1 MELSMSKL
9 TTKEIKVTLRTA
21 DHTRVA
27 NLELGNNKIGSDVLQ
42 SAVDNWVLPT
52 DTDYSLVNT
61 TTGQVLNPGDSLA
74 GKVNDGDV
82 LEVQP
87 VLVAGV

>member
-1 MELSMSKL
+1 MNKLVSKD
-9 TTKEIKVTLRTA
+9 IKLTLRTA

-27 NLELGNNKIGSDVLQ
+27 NLEFADDKRGSDVLQ

-61 TTGQVLNPGDSLA
+61 TTGQVLNPGESLA

>member
-1 MELSMSKL
+1 LNKL
-9 TTKEIKVTLRTA
+9 TTKEIKITLRTA

-27 NLELGNNKIGSDVLQ
+27 NLEMGDNRLSSDVLQ

-61 TTGQVLNPGDSLA
+61 TTGQVLNPGEALA
-74 GKVNDGDV
+74 GKVNQGDV

-87 VLVAGV
+87 VLVAGS

>member
-1 MELSMSKL
+1 MSKL

-27 NLELGNNKIGSDVLQ
+27 NLEFGDNKIGSDVLQ

-61 TTGQVLNPGDSLA
+61 TTGQVLSTGDSLA

-87 VLVAGV
+87 VLVAGHR

>member
-1 MELSMSKL
+1 MNKL
-9 TTKEIKVTLRTA
+9 TTKDLKITLRTA

-27 NLELGNNKIGSDVLQ
+27 NLEFRDNRLGSDVLQ
-42 SAVDNWVLPT
+42 SAVDNWVLPA

-61 TTGQVLNPGDSLA
+61 TTGQVLNPSDSLA
-74 GKVNDGDV
+74 DKVNDGDV

-87 VLVAGV
+87 VLVAGINR

>member
-1 MELSMSKL
+1 MSKL

-27 NLELGNNKIGSDVLQ
+27 NLEFHDNKIGSEVLQ

-61 TTGQVLNPGDSLA
+61 STGQVLNPADSLA

>member
-1 MELSMSKL
+1 MSKL
-9 TTKEIKVTLRTA
+9 VAKELKVTLRTA

-27 NLELGNNKIGSDVLQ
+27 NLEFDDNRLGSDVLQ
-42 SAVDNWVLPT
+42 SAVDNWVLPS

-61 TTGQVLNPGDSLA
+61 STGQVLNPGETLA

-87 VLVAGV
+87 VLVAGA

>member
-1 MELSMSKL
+1 MTKL

-27 NLELGNNKIGSDVLQ
+27 NLELDDNRIGSDVLQ
-42 SAVDNWVLPT
+42 SAVDNWVLPM

-87 VLVAGV
+87 VLVAGA

>member
-1 MELSMSKL
+1 LSQLVPKD
-9 TTKEIKVTLRTA
+9 IKITLRTA

-27 NLELGNNKIGSDVLQ
+27 NLEFADHRIGSDVLQ

-61 TTGQVLNPGDSLA
+61 TTGQVLNPSESLA
-74 GKVNDGDV
+74 GKVNEGDV

-87 VLVAGV
+87 VLVAGR

>member
-1 MELSMSKL
+1 MSKL
-9 TTKEIKVTLRTA
+9 VPKEIKLTLRTA

-27 NLELGNNKIGSDVLQ
+27 NLEFSDQHRGSDVLQ
-42 SAVDNWVLPT
+42 SAVDNWVLPS

-61 TTGQVLNPGDSLA
+61 TTGQVLNPGESLA
-74 GKVNDGDV
+74 GKVNEGDV

-87 VLVAGV
+87 VLVAGA

>member
-1 MELSMSKL
+1 MSKL

-27 NLELGNNKIGSDVLQ
+27 NLEFNDNKIGREVLQ

-87 VLVAGV
+87 VLVAGA

>member
-1 MELSMSKL
+1 MSKL

-27 NLELGNNKIGSDVLQ
+27 NLELGDNKIGSDVLQ

-87 VLVAGV
+87 VLVAGA

>member
-1 MELSMSKL
+1 MSKL
-9 TTKEIKVTLRTA
+9 TTKEIRVTLRTA

-27 NLELGNNKIGSDVLQ
+27 NLEFHDNKIGSEVLQ

-61 TTGQVLNPGDSLA
+61 STGQVLNPADSLA

>member
-1 MELSMSKL
+1 MTKL
-9 TTKEIKVTLRTA
+9 VTKDIKITLRTA

-27 NLELGNNKIGSDVLQ
+27 NLEVTDDRMGSDVLQ
-42 SAVDNWVLPT
+42 SAVDNWVLPS

-61 TTGQVLNPGDSLA
+61 TTGQVLNPSESLA

-87 VLVAGV
+87 VLIAGNHG

>member
-1 MELSMSKL
+1 MSKL
-9 TTKEIKVTLRTA
+9 EFN
-21 DHTRVA
+21 D
-27 NLELGNNKIGSDVLQ
+27 NKIGREVLQ

-87 VLVAGV
+87 VLVAGA

>member
-1 MELSMSKL
+1 MSKL
-9 TTKEIKVTLRTA
+9 VPKEIKLTLRTA

-27 NLELGNNKIGSDVLQ
+27 NLEFSDQRMGSDVLQ
-42 SAVDNWVLPT
+42 SAVDNWVLPS

-61 TTGQVLNPGDSLA
+61 TTGQVLNPGESLA
-74 GKVNDGDV
+74 GKVNEGDV

>member
-1 MELSMSKL
+1 MTKL

-27 NLELGNNKIGSDVLQ
+27 NLELDDNRIGSDVLQ

-61 TTGQVLNPGDSLA
+61 TTGQVLNPGDSLS

-87 VLVAGV
+87 VLVAGA

>member
-1 MELSMSKL
+1 MSKL
-9 TTKEIKVTLRTA
+9 ATKEIKVTLRTA

-27 NLELGNNKIGSDVLQ
+27 NLELDDNKIGSDVLQ
-42 SAVDNWVLPT
+42 SAFDNWVLPT

-61 TTGQVLNPGDSLA
+61 TTGQVLNTSDCLA

-87 VLVAGV
+87 VLVAGA

>member
-1 MELSMSKL
+1 VPKD
-9 TTKEIKVTLRTA
+9 IKITLRTA
-21 DHTRVA
+21 DHTRMA
-27 NLELGNNKIGSDVLQ
+27 NLEFGDHRMGRDVLQ

-61 TTGQVLNPGDSLA
+61 TTGQVLNPSESLA
-74 GKVNDGDV
+74 GKVNEGDV

-87 VLVAGV
+87 VLVAGR

>member
-1 MELSMSKL
+1 MSKL

-27 NLELGNNKIGSDVLQ
+27 NLEFGDNKIGSDVLQ

-61 TTGQVLNPGDSLA
+61 TTGQVLSPGDSLA

-87 VLVAGV
+87 VLVAGHR

>member
-1 MELSMSKL
+1 MSKL